1 MTTLTTFA
9 NQSGQ
14 IPLSELDSNFATP
27 ITIGTTPI
35 QLGQSVPTITGLT
48 LAGANLGTPT
58 GNLANCIFPTLN
70 QNTTGTATNVTG
82 TVAVGNGG
90 TGLTSLT
97 AGYIPYGNGTGALNS
112 SAGLFFDGTNLGI
125 GTSSPSSKLHINITS
140 GDALAI
146 VSTQSTANA
155 SVYRMVNGVTNI
167 AEITSGGPAYGSW
180 GGVNSINIIGV
191 QNGPMTF
198 ATNSSERM
206 RIDSS
211 GNVLVGTTTQIVGS
225 SKLTVRADTGN
236 FGQIIQCSISGG
248 SAFAINNTGASYIQY
263 FYNNGSVV
271 GSIANSTTTTTY
283 LTSSDKRLKTNI
295 KPAGLATQSILDLPI
310 SQFDWLIDDSHQDF
324 GGVAQDIL
332 PIIPEMVNVPTD
344 ETQMMS
350 VDWSKAVPRLIK
362 TIQELNAR
370 LTTLEAA

>member
-1 MTTLTTFA
+1 
-9 NQSGQ
+9 
-14 IPLSELDSNFATP
+14 
-27 ITIGTTPI
+27 
-35 QLGQSVPTITGLT
+35 
-48 LAGANLGTPT
+48 
-58 GNLANCIFPTLN
+58 
-70 QNTTGTATNVTG
+70 
-82 TVAVGNGG
+82 
-90 TGLTSLT
+90 
-97 AGYIPYGNGTGALNS
+97 
-112 SAGLFFDGTNLGI
+112 
-125 GTSSPSSKLHINITS
+125 
-140 GDALAI
+140 
-146 VSTQSTANA
+146 
-155 SVYRMVNGVTNI
+155 MVNGVTNI

-248 SAFAINNTGASYIQY
+248 SAFAINNTGASYLQY

-283 LTSSDKRLKTNI
+283 LTSSDKRLKTNL

>member
-14 IPLSELDSNFATP
+14 IPLSELDTNFATP
-27 ITIGTTPI
+27 IVIGTTSI
-35 QLGQSVPTITGLT
+35 ALGQSAPTITGLT

-58 GNLANCIFPTLN
+58 GNLTNCIFPTLN

-248 SAFAINNTGASYIQY
+248 SAFAINNTGASYLQY

>member
-58 GNLANCIFPTLN
+58 GNLTNCIFPTLN

-248 SAFAINNTGASYIQY
+248 SAFAINNTGASYLQY

>member
-58 GNLANCIFPTLN
+58 GNLTNCIFPTLN